1 MALNFRVLTIGGAV
15 SFVAGVLWKV
25 QTSPWVRGN
34 LSWLSNALAS
44 GATPIQILII
54 IGAVLF
60 AFGLFW
66 GRWIPAVVL
75 GIIFALGIYVLTFL

>member
-1 MALNFRVLTIGGAV
+1 MAVNLRVLTIGGAV
-15 SFVAGVLWKV
+15 SFVGSVLWKI

-34 LSWLSNALAS
+34 FGWLSDFLVG
-44 GATPIQILII
+44 GATVIQFLII

-66 GRWIPAVVL
+66 GRWILAIIFGVL
-75 GIIFALGIYVLTFL
+75 FALGIYVLTFL